1 MIYLR
6 GLDFTKE
13 PHLFDH
19 LHNIEKAQLE
29 SYTSRLFSIVKAPL
43 SIMITCDRA
52 EVYSEKE
59 IPEETIERL
68 LSLNPLFVK
77 KYRYSAENSIEH
89 LFLLSSGILSPR
101 FGEDSIISQI
111 RISMEASQ
119 AVFAASSHLS
129 KAFNMAIAFGKEC
142 QSKYSMNV
150 IDGNMIKALSERIKD
165 KGSVLIIGSGEK
177 ARRVAETLRDD
188 GHEVAMTLRD
198 EEKIFLLPVSVKG
211 ISYDNRR
218 EEVGNYSV
226 MISASSGIYHTFE
239 ESDYD
244 LLSAQLLF
252 DLSSPPDLPLSFN
265 AIREDDLVSENK
277 EREKLIAIIEDR
289 AAQKEDEYLLWSNS
303 REGEEVYRDAEDLAY
318 EVMRRLQNV
327 LKDEKSLQPTI
338 FETVRKAY
346 VTKAKSRR
354 K

>member
-6 GLDFTKE
+6 GIDFTKE

-19 LHNIEKAQLE
+19 LYNIEKAQLE
-29 SYTSRLFSIVKAPL
+29 SYTSKLFSIVKAPL
-43 SIMITCDRA
+43 AIMITCDRA

-68 LSLNPLFVK
+68 LSVSPLKVRE
-77 KYRYSAENSIEH
+77 YRYDADDPIEH

-119 AVFAASSHLS
+119 AVFASSSHLS

-150 IDGNMIKALSERIKD
+150 IDGNMIKALCKRVRD
-165 KGSVLIIGSGEK
+165 KESVIIIGSGEK
-177 ARRVAETLRDD
+177 ARRVAEALRDD
-188 GHEVAMTLRD
+188 GHEVVMTLRD

-211 ISYDNRR
+211 LAYDRR
-218 EEVGNYSV
+218 RDVVKDYSV
-226 MISASSGIYHTFE
+226 IISASSGIYHTFE
-239 ESDYD
+239 ESDYE
-244 LLSAQLLF
+244 LLKSHLLF

-265 AIREDDLVSENK
+265 AIREEDLSPENK
-277 EREKLIAIIEDR
+277 EKEELIATIRDIAID
-289 AAQKEDEYLLWSNS
+289 KKNEYLLWSDS
-303 REGEEVYRDAEDLAY
+303 RDGEEIYREAEDLAY
-318 EVMRRLQNV
+318 EVMRRLRNV
-327 LKDEKSLQPTI
+327 LKDEKSLQQTV

-354 K
+354 R